1 MRGRYWLPDDEEVMR
16 QAPLFS
22 RGSNPGS
29 PKAGSNDGFS
39 GEAPR
44 QTISSTQFAGGPR
57 PEDAERIVEL
67 ETENRRLKSRI
78 AEFETLVSALEN
90 ELNARSGTLVTQ

>member
-1 MRGRYWLPDDEEVMR
+1 MRGRYWLPDNEEVMR

-29 PKAGSNDGFS
+29 KKTENLEDVPT
-39 GEAPR
+39 
-44 QTISSTQFAGGPR
+44 QTVNSTQFAGGPR
-57 PEDAERIVEL
+57 PEDAQRIVEL

-90 ELNARSGTLVTQ
+90 ELNARSGTLVSQ